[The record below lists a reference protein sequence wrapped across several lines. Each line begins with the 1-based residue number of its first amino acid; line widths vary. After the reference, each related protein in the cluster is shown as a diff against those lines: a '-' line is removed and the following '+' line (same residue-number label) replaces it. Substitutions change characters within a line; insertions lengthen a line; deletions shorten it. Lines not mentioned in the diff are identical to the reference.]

1 MKFVRFFTFVLVI
14 IVGGSPLSF
23 ACHRD
28 DCPHSTTDTGIHW
41 NRSLRFS
48 FGDKEFNL
56 LKSHQT
62 MSRRAEEVE
71 TDEGID
77 YLNIAL
83 GNIQVVYEDGD
94 SFKTSPPFEIRAL
107 DAEDHNNPFFSN
119 LGIGQTTHHSFVK
132 FSKIKLNEGRHK
144 TAKELI
150 HSLKKIPL
158 DDYSNEENKLIEKRN
173 EIVIKIEE
181 LSNPKK
187 RKRKREEEKKK
198 IVYNDF
204 SKNII
209 ENKVK
214 TAKKVLEQIT
224 KDFPLEGETLEDI
237 KAYFQEYK
245 ELKRKIKEG
254 IEIYIKDHRNQIMA
268 NILFGLEEWTQKSKD
283 LEKPHSPGNYIRLI
297 ENVIVA
303 CEQKLEEE
311 EEDLNTNPVSFA
323 WRRLQALKTDFTDNT
338 NLPFNRD
345 RMFMD
350 LKTTETSHLQHSE
363 QLLIYHLNT
372 NFTDIEKEFEQFL
385 TNKRI
390 GRAKIHGAFFNLFS
404 TRDMCERCAVCLT
417 IDHAHKNG
425 LGAKITNF
433 IQKHNKEP
441 ECAPFVVYAV
451 SSRVPYSTP
460 MGVDRINS
468 RDGVKSVDSYS
479 NYEKGRNVISL
490 SKAHISIQSYFF
502 SHMSAKEITEDD
514 INSINES
521 YVEII
526 DMIE

>member
-187 RKRKREEEKKK
+187 RKRKREEEKKQ

-209 ENKVK
+209 
-214 TAKKVLEQIT
+214 
-224 KDFPLEGETLEDI
+224 
-237 KAYFQEYK
+237 
-245 ELKRKIKEG
+245 
-254 IEIYIKDHRNQIMA
+254 
-268 NILFGLEEWTQKSKD
+268 
-283 LEKPHSPGNYIRLI
+283 
-297 ENVIVA
+297 
-303 CEQKLEEE
+303 
-311 EEDLNTNPVSFA
+311 
-323 WRRLQALKTDFTDNT
+323 
-338 NLPFNRD
+338 
-345 RMFMD
+345 
-350 LKTTETSHLQHSE
+350 
-363 QLLIYHLNT
+363 
-372 NFTDIEKEFEQFL
+372 
-385 TNKRI
+385 
-390 GRAKIHGAFFNLFS
+390 
-404 TRDMCERCAVCLT
+404 
-417 IDHAHKNG
+417 
-425 LGAKITNF
+425 
-433 IQKHNKEP
+433 
-441 ECAPFVVYAV
+441 
-451 SSRVPYSTP
+451 
-460 MGVDRINS
+460 
-468 RDGVKSVDSYS
+468 
-479 NYEKGRNVISL
+479 
-490 SKAHISIQSYFF
+490 
-502 SHMSAKEITEDD
+502 
-514 INSINES
+514 
-521 YVEII
+521 
-526 DMIE
+526 